1 MITRPVHRRQW
12 LAAGAAV
19 ALCGTIAIAVARASD
34 HQDTPYVELN
44 PKSDLTDVYAFPGAA
59 GRVVLA
65 MDTRAF
71 LTPAGATD
79 PAQASFDPNLLY
91 QFKIDTDGD
100 AVEDKVI
107 QVTFSGEGA
116 SQQVAVRGPVAPPV
130 RGAMENEVAD
140 ASPAITGAI
149 DTPLGTSNGIQVFAG
164 PRDDP
169 FFIDLEAAFCILP
182 DRRPVTGQ
190 LSSSCALTP
199 SQPGTPFYFRNP
211 GVNYVA
217 GLNVN
222 SIVIELPTSMIEG
235 SAPGR
240 LGIWGTISQ

>member
-1 MITRPVHRRQW
+1 MITRPVPRRLW
-12 LAAGAAV
+12 LAAGATV

-34 HQDTPYVELN
+34 HQDTPFVEFN
-44 PKSDLTDVYAFPGAA
+44 PKTDLTDVYAFPGGA
-59 GRVVLA
+59 GRIVLA

-107 QVTFSGEGA
+107 QVTFSGDGA
-116 SQQVAVRGPVAPPV
+116 SQQVAVRGPASPPV
-130 RGAMENEVAD
+130 AGAMENEIAD
-140 ASPAITGAI
+140 ASPVITGAI
-149 DTPLGTSNGIQVFAG
+149 NTALGSSGGMQVFAG

-182 DRRPVTGQ
+182 DRRPVTDA
-190 LSSSCALTP
+190 LSKACALTP
-199 SQPGTPFYFRNP
+199 SQPGTLFYFRTP
-211 GVNYVA
+211 GLNYVA
-217 GLNVN
+217 GFNVN
-222 SIVIELPTSMIEG
+222 SIVIELPTAMIEG